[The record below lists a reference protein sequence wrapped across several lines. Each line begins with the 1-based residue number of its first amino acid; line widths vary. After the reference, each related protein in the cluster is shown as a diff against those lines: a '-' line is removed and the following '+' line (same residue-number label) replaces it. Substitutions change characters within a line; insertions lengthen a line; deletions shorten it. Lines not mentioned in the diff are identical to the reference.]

1 MIRSCVISR
10 RMKITMSKFISL
22 LIDRHTLL
30 ISTGSLQGIIFHR
43 INFLTVYWFFL
54 VNTRHHHCNCLNFLE
69 VLVLEFLL
77 SCGTHRVPLATI
89 SVFKKTVMKTK
100 NQDARVLIVGS
111 NTSLLPD
118 RTIII
123 SYS

>member
-10 RMKITMSKFISL
+10 RMKITMSKCISL
-22 LIDRHTLL
+22 YIDRHTLL
-30 ISTGSLQGIIFHR
+30 IFTGSLQGIIFHR
-43 INFLTVYWFFL
+43 INFLTVYWFLFSEYEASSL
-54 VNTRHHHCNCLNFLE
+54 QLSYFFE

-100 NQDARVLIVGS
+100 NQDERVLIVGS
-111 NTSLLPD
+111 KTSLLPD
-118 RTIII
+118 RTIIL